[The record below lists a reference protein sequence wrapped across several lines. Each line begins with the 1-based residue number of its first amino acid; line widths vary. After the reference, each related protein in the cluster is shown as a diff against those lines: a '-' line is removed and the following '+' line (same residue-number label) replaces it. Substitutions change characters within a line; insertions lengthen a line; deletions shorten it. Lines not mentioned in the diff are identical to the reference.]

1 MAKYY
6 AVKVGRKP
14 GIYLSWDE
22 CKMQVDRYSG
32 QCINLLVVKMK
43 LKCLS
48 KKSRSL
54 LNKD

>member
-1 MAKYY
+1 MTKYY

-32 QCINLLVVKMK
+32 AVYKSFSNENEAKMFIEEKQVV
-43 LKCLS
+43 LS
-48 KKSRSL
+48 K
-54 LNKD
+54 D

>member
-1 MAKYY
+1 M
-6 AVKVGRKP
+6 
-14 GIYLSWDE
+14 YLSWDE

-32 QCINLLVVKMK
+32 AVYKSFSVVKMK